1 MVVSMCQTAHDHPHP
16 YSRDLMKRLVK
27 DAREHGLIIFVGAGV
42 NATAIHQW
50 SELLRDLLEQT
61 IESAAMDDDRIR
73 RFDGPLKKWC
83 QQQFDACA
91 LASVIKH
98 VLGPQR
104 YRDEIQDAIY
114 RGGTDLEQEIK
125 TYCRG
130 RYFGSQSEPDRMQ
143 PRSAVRAFGNGAIDM
158 RYELL
163 FRVAELCSLPE
174 VMGVATFNFDTL
186 LEVAIAACGK
196 KTPRAHFGDSA
207 SIPDEPEPEQQ
218 AGVSKSDAPS
228 VSKRTIP
235 VFHLHGLLSPPNT
248 MLRNPDEGVV
258 FSYEEYFD
266 RNADPFSWETATPIH
281 LLRHFCTL
289 WIGTS
294 LKDWNMMRLL
304 YAARSK
310 RTLSRS
316 YCLQCLQEVN
326 PNLAG
331 EAVSGQEE
339 QFQEAA
345 MRLQATL
352 YDALGVDLII
362 AGPEYKDLSNVI
374 ANNITTP
381 LHS

>member
-1 MVVSMCQTAHDHPHP
+1 
-16 YSRDLMKRLVK
+16 LLKRLVK
-27 DAREHGLIIFVGAGV
+27 DAREHGLIVFVGAGV
-42 NATAIHQW
+42 NATAIPQW
-50 SELLRDLLEQT
+50 SNLLRGLLDQT
-61 IESAAMDDDRIR
+61 IESAAMEDVRIR
-73 RFDGPLKKWC
+73 RFDGPLRKWC

-114 RGGTDLEQEIK
+114 RGDTDLEKEIK
-125 TYCRG
+125 TYCRR
-130 RYFGSQSEPDRMQ
+130 RYRGSQPEAPNSIASCSE
-143 PRSAVRAFGNGAIDM
+143 AEAGAIGAIDA

-218 AGVSKSDAPS
+218 AGGSKSDAPS

-266 RNADPFSWETATPIH
+266 KNADPFSWETATPIH

-289 WIGTS
+289 WIGAS

-316 YCLQCLQEVN
+316 YCLQCLQEVD
-326 PNLAG
+326 LKMAG
-331 EAVSGQEE
+331 ESVSGQER

-345 MRLQATL
+345 MRVQATL

-362 AGPEYKDLSNVI
+362 AGPDFQDLSTVI